1 MGGFGCG
8 SLDASGLCGQGAE
21 DNIDKRSGRILKYLE
36 SEVARNWE
44 FGVVLGFGGRVR
56 GKVRGRYGDSSGM
69 AAAGGRVE
77 GNMRLARAI
86 PVADRGSVSYM
97 AAASAMQP
105 AAGLQQ
111 LPRLHIVSR

>member
-1 MGGFGCG
+1 MD
-8 SLDASGLCGQGAE
+8 SSRLCGQGVKDSIE
-21 DNIDKRSGRILKYLE
+21 KRPGRILKYLE
-36 SEVARNWE
+36 SEVVRNWE
-44 FGVVLGFGGRVR
+44 FGLVLGFGGRVR
-56 GKVRGRYGDSSGM
+56 GRVRGRYGDSSGM
-69 AAAGGRVE
+69 AATGGRVE

-111 LPRLHIVSR
+111 LPRLHIVPR

>member
-1 MGGFGCG
+1 
-8 SLDASGLCGQGAE
+8 
-21 DNIDKRSGRILKYLE
+21 
-36 SEVARNWE
+36 
-44 FGVVLGFGGRVR
+44 
-56 GKVRGRYGDSSGM
+56 M
-69 AAAGGRVE
+69 AATGGRVE

-111 LPRLHIVSR
+111 LPRLHIVPR

>member
-1 MGGFGCG
+1 MWPGCKGQYRQAAWKDFEVFRVRGGQE
-8 SLDASGLCGQGAE
+8 L
-21 DNIDKRSGRILKYLE
+21 
-36 SEVARNWE
+36 
-44 FGVVLGFGGRVR
+44 GVWSCVRVWGRVR
-56 GKVRGRYGDSSGM
+56 GRVRGRYGDSSGM
-69 AAAGGRVE
+69 AATGGRVE

-111 LPRLHIVSR
+111 LPRLHIVPR

>member
-1 MGGFGCG
+1 MD
-8 SLDASGLCGQGAE
+8 SSRLCGQGVKG
-21 DNIDKRSGRILKYLE
+21 NINKWPGRILKYLE

-44 FGVVLGFGGRVR
+44 FGLVLGFGGRVR
-56 GKVRGRYGDSSGM
+56 GRVRGRNGDSSGM
-69 AAAGGRVE
+69 AATGGRVE

-111 LPRLHIVSR
+111 LPRLHIVPR